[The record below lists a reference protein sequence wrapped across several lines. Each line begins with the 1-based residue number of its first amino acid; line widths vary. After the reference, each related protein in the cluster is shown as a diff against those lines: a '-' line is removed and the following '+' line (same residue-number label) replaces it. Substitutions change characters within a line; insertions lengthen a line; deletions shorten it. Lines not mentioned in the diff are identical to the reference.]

1 MKNDRFIS
9 RVATII
15 LPTLFLCGCQGGNL
29 SSEVM
34 PVQNRD
40 IGMVFKY
47 NSLDFQD
54 NGTLDVLDEPLA
66 LIDRSKLAQISVSR
80 YQSVF
85 SDNNSQEAIPL
96 SVNIKQRSENLGNL
110 AWAVVPQA
118 IWFFGTLG
126 ILPIYYP
133 TMDFIY
139 DVEVNFSSK
148 WGKQIFTAQTEMI
161 LHENYWF
168 GSLPFFYA
176 FYSHGKISIA
186 DQQRILEFT
195 GNPITY
201 KQLKSD
207 FIGTVISDTV
217 TRLIL
222 AQRKELMK
230 KILFA
235 EVENRWGIFVGY
247 ETENALYASDD
258 AKIMYR
264 NMIKKSWNRSR
275 IKTFSG
281 KKVIKNEL
289 EGALENYL
297 GNAKNRDIIF
307 LFMSGEIYRD
317 ETRPDDV
324 YFVCA
329 DSNKNEVWSGYKI
342 SEIFDSLKEAR
353 TSNVVVMFDVCRK
366 PYSKPLLTEN
376 YLRRLEPLPN
386 WLVVANETV
395 RRKENISSGPLT
407 DMILQGE
414 SGKADKDGD
423 GLISLRELTLWLHT
437 QNNSENKLIII
448 NPSTKNK
455 LLDYP
460 LSNK

>member
-176 FYSHGKISIA
+176 F
-186 DQQRILEFT
+186 
-195 GNPITY
+195 
-201 KQLKSD
+201 
-207 FIGTVISDTV
+207 
-217 TRLIL
+217 
-222 AQRKELMK
+222 
-230 KILFA
+230 
-235 EVENRWGIFVGY
+235 
-247 ETENALYASDD
+247 
-258 AKIMYR
+258 
-264 NMIKKSWNRSR
+264 
-275 IKTFSG
+275 
-281 KKVIKNEL
+281 
-289 EGALENYL
+289 
-297 GNAKNRDIIF
+297 
-307 LFMSGEIYRD
+307 
-317 ETRPDDV
+317 
-324 YFVCA
+324 
-329 DSNKNEVWSGYKI
+329 
-342 SEIFDSLKEAR
+342 SEK
-353 TSNVVVMFDVCRK
+353 C
-366 PYSKPLLTEN
+366 
-376 YLRRLEPLPN
+376 
-386 WLVVANETV
+386 
-395 RRKENISSGPLT
+395 
-407 DMILQGE
+407 
-414 SGKADKDGD
+414 
-423 GLISLRELTLWLHT
+423 
-437 QNNSENKLIII
+437 
-448 NPSTKNK
+448 
-455 LLDYP
+455 
-460 LSNK
+460 